1 MNSYMCITEE
11 YCKRSN
17 NPPGGLLNFGPSGG
31 EGGLITDEGLYRG
44 GLFKIL
50 WQRKTELYYVYGV
63 WNVAQL

>member
-31 EGGLITDEGLYRG
+31 EGGLIRDEGLYRG

-50 WQRKTELYYVYGV
+50 
-63 WNVAQL
+63 